1 MASMS
6 WTLGYVFF
14 KEMTEAEEVSQSLSV
29 ILQRANAQSILRRA
43 PSAGDPRPSA
53 VARAA
58 TAIERSE
65 ATRLAAMPADGQ

>member
-1 MASMS
+1 MNIGKAIGE
-6 WTLGYVFF
+6 WT
-14 KEMTEAEEVSQSLSV
+14 KAH
-29 ILQRANAQSILRRA
+29 SILRRA

-58 TAIERSE
+58 IAIERSE